1 MAKRITGMGAAL
13 LKYFPILAVL
23 LAIYQYYRE
32 AGGVQGFLNDIRNF
46 NMKVLEA
53 KWTSVAM
60 GIAFFVGAD
69 IVARYVPG
77 KMKHVTK
84 AVMYYFGA
92 SQILAVLQG
101 MYVQTEAQSKALI
114 NGQTQTTYYRGGA
127 Y

>member
-13 LKYFPILAVL
+13 LKYFPILAVV

-32 AGGVQGFLNDIRNF
+32 AGGIQGFLNDIRNF
-46 NMKVLEA
+46 NMKVLEQ

-69 IVARYVPG
+69 MIARYVPG
-77 KMKHVTK
+77 KMKHIAK
-84 AVMYYFGA
+84 AIMYYFGA

-101 MYVQTEAQSKALI
+101 MYIQTEAQSQAV
-114 NGQTQTTYYRGGA
+114 TQTTQRQTQYRGDA

>member
-13 LKYFPILAVL
+13 LKYFPVLAVL

-32 AGGVQGFLNDIRNF
+32 AGGFQGFLNDIRNL

-53 KWTSVAM
+53 KWASVAM
-60 GIAFFVGAD
+60 GVMFFVGAD
-69 IVARYVPG
+69 VVTRYVPG
-77 KMKHVTK
+77 KMRYVAK

-101 MYVQTEAQSKALI
+101 MYIEAPPEAQGGGGNMTS
-114 NGQTQTTYYRGGA
+114 YRGGA